1 MLTYLNGS
9 SCFKEEISHS
19 ATGRIIIESFVLI
32 RTPLLSSRSVFAT
45 MTRYHINHRALLT
58 ANEVN
63 RFMCSVIRAHLRD
76 LHIKKVLDQAS
87 PKFSANLAALSLAQK
102 AIDVYF

>member
-1 MLTYLNGS
+1 MDLLVSRKNRGRNIAHNAA
-9 SCFKEEISHS
+9 C
-19 ATGRIIIESFVLI
+19 RIIGESFVLI

-45 MTRYHINHRALLT
+45 MTRYHISHRALLT

-76 LHIKKVLDQAS
+76 LHIKQVLDQAS
-87 PKFSANLAALSLAQK
+87 SKLSANLAALSLAEK
-102 AIDVYF
+102 DFDVYF